1 MKAPLYVCVWETRG
15 EFHSFSMDLGEGGRG
30 LYVRMPSSE
39 RPSWT
44 RDFDR
49 GHKYRSATLAG
60 ALLFE
65 CICFR
70 VDLALA
76 SRKILAS
83 HILCGHWSHLFDSD
97 SLSIQQQQQHL
108 IYKSC
113 VLWSPISDKQVG
125 RPVNKLPPSPNQKYR
140 SNSNTKEIALIRH
153 LMCAS
158 FSLLLRLGT
167 ARVYICYIKPKIS

>member
-1 MKAPLYVCVWETRG
+1 MCAYGLVSIRSAERCSSKRYLFIINMSINESPAVCVCVGDERG
-15 EFHSFSMDLGEGGRG
+15 ISFFFDGSRRGGRG

-44 RDFDR
+44 RDFDG

-97 SLSIQQQQQHL
+97 SLVYSSSSSI
-108 IYKSC
+108 
-113 VLWSPISDKQVG
+113 
-125 RPVNKLPPSPNQKYR
+125 
-140 SNSNTKEIALIRH
+140 
-153 LMCAS
+153 
-158 FSLLLRLGT
+158 
-167 ARVYICYIKPKIS
+167 